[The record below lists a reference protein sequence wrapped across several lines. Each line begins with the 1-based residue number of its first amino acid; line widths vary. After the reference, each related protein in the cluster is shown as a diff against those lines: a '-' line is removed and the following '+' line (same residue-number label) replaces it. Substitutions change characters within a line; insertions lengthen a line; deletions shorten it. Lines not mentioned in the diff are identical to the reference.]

1 MTFVLPPY
9 LVIAAAKATGG
20 CATSRWVEGNS
31 GIRGEALAA
40 ELAAN
45 ADGETGDGSRLM
57 LFEPVGLALNTCSA
71 VEHVRV
77 DHRGL
82 EVAVAEELLHG
93 ADVVAGQQKMGR
105 ERVT

>member
-1 MTFVLPPY
+1 M
-9 LVIAAAKATGG
+9 IAAAKATGG
-20 CATSRWVEGNS
+20 CATSRWIEGDS
-31 GIRGEALAA
+31 GIRGSALAA

-45 ADGETGDGSRLM
+45 ADQEIGYGSRLM
-57 LFEPVGLALNTCSA
+57 IFEPIGRALNTSST
-71 VEHVRV
+71 VEDVRV